1 MDHRNDLDG
10 DLPLLNA
17 SRQWADQDPV
27 SAAAWLADLDDP
39 MTQGR
44 VMDNIT
50 RVIANRGGEALDEWI
65 REIHDPA
72 LRARANQVIE
82 QVAAPPALL
91 TGPGQ

>member
-1 MDHRNDLDG
+1 
-10 DLPLLNA
+10 
-17 SRQWADQDPV
+17 
-27 SAAAWLADLDDP
+27 
-39 MTQGR
+39 
-44 VMDNIT
+44 MDNIT